1 MGIRTTGL
9 VSNLDT
15 ESIIKE
21 LMSVQTSKKTKI
33 ENNITK
39 LEWKQEKWKD
49 LNEKIYALYTDSLAK
64 MRLQST
70 YLAKNATS
78 SDDALSVSASS
89 TAAEGAHTVK
99 VSQMAS
105 SQYLT
110 SAALDSSVTSSTLLS
125 DLGFSTDGSAVI
137 TFKKEGEDAV
147 SLTVDSDTTVY
158 DFITAAKD
166 AGLNASYDTSNYRLF
181 ISSKTSGTDGAFS
194 ITSNTSTSVA
204 ERTAVKTA
212 VGFDSLSSASQATVN
227 EQLNAYRD
235 AIVSGD
241 SAAELTAQ
249 TAIEDIA
256 LKTITDR
263 VSDETEATYRA
274 GLASDSD
281 FSQTELD
288 QLIEDALA
296 SQSVTDELDAKALS
310 VSNAFSNYATAI
322 ENETLSS
329 DGSLTNLGL
338 ENVTYSIANGTA
350 TYNAMTSGAT
360 LVGAANGGIVYNGVS
375 LTGSSNTYT
384 VNGLTFT
391 VNSQA
396 AVGETIS
403 INVSKD
409 IDTAY
414 QSVKDFVTQ
423 YNELLQEMN
432 DLYYADSAS
441 GYDVLTDDEKEQMTD
456 DQIDKWETKIK
467 DSLLRNDSTLGSL
480 LSTMKT
486 GLSSMTTVNG
496 TQYALANF
504 GIATGDYSEKGLLH
518 IYGDEEDSYGA
529 DFTDKLKTALENDP
543 DTVMS
548 VLTQI
553 TGNLYSA
560 MTEKMSS
567 SSISSALTFYND
579 KQLDS
584 QKDNYEEQ
592 LADMED
598 RLTALEDRYYEQ
610 FTAMETAM
618 ANITST
624 QSTLASM
631 MGTSTSS

>member
-9 VSNLDT
+9 ISNLDT

-21 LMSVQTSKKTKI
+21 LMSVQTAKKTKI

-49 LNEKIYALYTDSLAK
+49 LNDKIYALYTDSLAK
-64 MRLQST
+64 MKLQST
-70 YLAKNATS
+70 YLAKSATS
-78 SDDALSVSASS
+78 SSDNLTVSASS
-89 TAAEGAHTVK
+89 SAAEGVHTVQ
-99 VSQMAS
+99 VNQMAS

-125 DLGFSTDGSAVI
+125 DLGFATDGSAVV
-137 TFKKEGEDAV
+137 TFQKEGEDAV
-147 SLTVDSDTTVY
+147 SLTIDEDTTLY
-158 DFITAAKD
+158 DFLASAKE
-166 AGLNASYDTSNYRLF
+166 AGLNASYDTTNHRIF
-181 ISSKTSGTDGAFS
+181 ISSGTSGTDGAFS
-194 ITSNTSTSVA
+194 ITSNTSSSVA

-212 VGFDSLSSASQATVN
+212 VGYDSLSTANQATVN
-227 EQLNAYRD
+227 EQLNDYRNAILAGDTD
-235 AIVSGD
+235 AEVT
-241 SAAELTAQ
+241 AEDAVT
-249 TAIEDIA
+249 EIA
-256 LKTITDR
+256 LQTITDR
-263 VSDETEATYRA
+263 VESETEATYRA
-274 GLASDSD
+274 GLASESD

-288 QLIEDALA
+288 QLISDALA
-296 SQSVTDELDAKALS
+296 SQSVVDELDAKALE
-310 VSNAFSNYATAI
+310 VSNAFANYSTAI
-322 ENETLSS
+322 SNESLTS
-329 DGSLTNLGL
+329 DSSLTNLGL
-338 ENVTYSIANGTA
+338 ENVTYTITDGVA
-350 TYNAMTSGAT
+350 TYNEMTSGAT
-360 LVGAANGGIVYNGVS
+360 LVGAANGGITYNGVT
-375 LTGSSNTYT
+375 LTGNSNTYT

-391 VNSQA
+391 VNSQS

-403 INVSKD
+403 VNVSKD
-409 IDTAY
+409 VDAAY
-414 QSVKDFVTQ
+414 QTVKDFVTQ

-486 GLSSMTTVNG
+486 GLSSMVTVDG
-496 TQYALANF
+496 TSYALTTF

-548 VLTQI
+548 VLTQV

-560 MTEKMSS
+560 MTEKMGT

-584 QKDNYEEQ
+584 QKDDYEDQ
-592 LADMED
+592 LAEMED
-598 RLTALEDRYYEQ
+598 RLTALEDRYYDQ

-624 QSTLASM
+624 QNTLASM
-631 MGTSTSS
+631 LGTSSS